1 MPDEESGAV
10 GLLASAA
17 DRLWTAKGAANG
29 RAGRSDIG
37 RAAVKI
43 TEGCCVLQ
51 TLDGSFPVRGTLGR
65 VIELH
70 DNRCFV
76 QWQGQQGR
84 PIGAVSPHQLLY
96 AGVPNRYGFRY
107 SLRVELVRESFE
119 RYKRRIGCPQH
130 FPPSDQ
136 QRRNFEREMDALLLK
151 GRYQP
156 EELFGSNEQARI
168 SNR

>member
-1 MPDEESGAV
+1 MPDEKSAAV
-10 GLLASAA
+10 GLPASAA
-17 DRLWTAKGAANG
+17 DRLWAAKGAG
-29 RAGRSDIG
+29 SVRAGRSDIG

-51 TLDGSFPVRGTLGR
+51 TLDGSFPARGTLGR
-65 VIELH
+65 VIELY
-70 DNRCFV
+70 DNRCLV
-76 QWQGQQGR
+76 RWQGQQGR
-84 PIGAVSPHQLLY
+84 PIGAVSLHQLLY
-96 AGVPNRYGFRY
+96 AGVPNQYGFRY

-130 FPPSDQ
+130 FPPSDR
-136 QRRNFEREMDALLLK
+136 QRKDFEREMDVLLLK

-156 EELFGSNEQARI
+156 EELFGSNEQAQI

>member
-1 MPDEESGAV
+1 M
-10 GLLASAA
+10 
-17 DRLWTAKGAANG
+17 
-29 RAGRSDIG
+29 
-37 RAAVKI
+37 KI

-51 TLDGSFPVRGTLGR
+51 TLDGSFPARGTLGR

-76 QWQGQQGR
+76 RWQGQQGR

-96 AGVPNRYGFRY
+96 AGVPNQYGFRY

-119 RYKRRIGCPQH
+119 QYKRRIGCPQH

-136 QRRNFEREMDALLLK
+136 QRRDFEREMDTLLLK

>member
-1 MPDEESGAV
+1 M
-10 GLLASAA
+10 
-17 DRLWTAKGAANG
+17 
-29 RAGRSDIG
+29 
-37 RAAVKI
+37 KI

-51 TLDGSFPVRGTLGR
+51 TQDGGFPARGTLGR

-76 QWQGQQGR
+76 RWQGQQGR
-84 PIGAVSPHQLLY
+84 PIGAVSPRQLLY

-119 RYKRRIGCPQH
+119 HYKRRIGCPQH